1 MVLSISG
8 QKRQQSNMLSTTNAL
23 VSRWFNSF
31 RNKIDDHNGRS
42 CGISICSVVDSSD
55 DEVPLIKSRN
65 FAYSTH
71 QARKDADAV
80 VNGNDTPIHEQAPFY
95 IAVLS
100 YFAYAM
106 LVMTGYLRDFLRWSG
121 FVLNKNAQELP
132 RQRDFVP
139 LYSDF
144 EALYTRS
151 VYTRIRDAWN
161 RPICSVPGAEVTLL
175 DRVTKD
181 YGWTFE
187 FTGKKETVIN
197 LGSYN
202 YLGFAE
208 NNGTCIEQVEKS
220 IRKFGV
226 GICSSRHELGNLSI
240 QKRLEKLVAEF
251 LGVEDAMCFPMGF
264 ATNSMTLPC
273 LANKGTLILS
283 DELNHASLILGCR
296 LSGARAEVFKHNDV
310 GDLERRLRDAIVYGQ
325 PRTHKPYSKIIIVV
339 EGIYSMEGTIVRL
352 PEIIRLKKKYKAY
365 LYLDEAHSI
374 GCLGSSGR
382 GVCDYFGCDP
392 NDVDVMMGTFT
403 KSFAS
408 SGGYIGGKKELI
420 DFLRLNNHSS
430 CYGSSISPPV
440 AQQIISS
447 MEVIMGRDGT
457 NEGARRMAALRRNSI
472 YFRKRLQQL
481 GFILF
486 GNYDSPV
493 VPLLVYF
500 PSKMSYFSREMLKRR
515 VGVVVVGFPATPITL
530 GRARFCISAA
540 HTKEQLDETVTAVSE
555 VGGTLNLKLSRRRD
569 FLKNQNI
576 VY

>member
-1 MVLSISG
+1 MKEHG
-8 QKRQQSNMLSTTNAL
+8 
-23 VSRWFNSF
+23 
-31 RNKIDDHNGRS
+31 D
-42 CGISICSVVDSSD
+42 
-55 DEVPLIKSRN
+55 VP
-65 FAYSTH
+65 
-71 QARKDADAV
+71 V
-80 VNGNDTPIHEQAPFY
+80 HEQAPLY
-95 IAVLS
+95 IAVLT

-106 LVMTGYLRDFLRWSG
+106 LIMTGYLRDFIRWCG
-121 FVLNKNAQELP
+121 LEQNKNAQELP
-132 RQRDFVP
+132 SQRDFVP

-144 EALYTRS
+144 ESLYTRS
-151 VYTRIRDAWN
+151 VFMRIRDSWS
-161 RPICSVPGAEVTLL
+161 RPICSAPGAEVTLL

-187 FTGKKETVIN
+187 FTGRKRTVIN

-208 NNGTCIEQVEKS
+208 NCGTCAEQVVKS
-220 IRKFGV
+220 IRDFGV
-226 GICSSRHELGNLSI
+226 GVCSSRQELGNQSI
-240 QKRLEKLVAEF
+240 QKRLEELVAEF

-273 LANKGTLILS
+273 LADKASLILS

-296 LSGARAEVFKHNDV
+296 LSGARAVVFKHNDLV
-310 GDLERRLRDAIVYGQ
+310 DLEKKLRDAIVYGQ
-325 PRTHKPYSKIIIVV
+325 PRTHKPYAKIIIVV

-374 GCLGSSGR
+374 GCLGNNGR
-382 GVCDYFGCDP
+382 GVCDYFSCDP

-408 SGGYIGGKKELI
+408 AGGYVGGKKELI
-420 DFLRLNNHSS
+420 DFLRLNNHSA
-430 CYGSSISPPV
+430 CYGSSISPPL

-457 NEGARRMAALRRNSI
+457 NEGALSRS
-472 YFRKRLQQL
+472 
-481 GFILF
+481 
-486 GNYDSPV
+486 
-493 VPLLVYF
+493 LLLSLLIFYY
-500 PSKMSYFSREMLKRR
+500 YFSREMLKRR

-540 HTKEQLDETVTAVSE
+540 HTKEQLDQTILAVSE
-555 VGGTLNLKLSRRRD
+555 VGETLNLKLSRRCEY
-569 FLKNQNI
+569 LKSHPI

>member
-1 MVLSISG
+1 MCITCAVICFLLRSDG
-8 QKRQQSNMLSTTNAL
+8 QNVR
-23 VSRWFNSF
+23 SRA
-31 RNKIDDHNGRS
+31 
-42 CGISICSVVDSSD
+42 ISICSVVDSSSD
-55 DEVPLIKSRN
+55 DEDSVEGRFSKECVSESGEQLKWHSDTAMKEHVDAPVHEHAPL
-65 FAYSTH
+65 
-71 QARKDADAV
+71 
-80 VNGNDTPIHEQAPFY
+80 Y
-95 IAVLS
+95 IAVLT

-106 LVMTGYLRDFLRWSG
+106 LMMTGYLRDFIRWCG
-121 FVLNKNAQELP
+121 LERNRNAQELP
-132 RQRDFVP
+132 SQRNFVP

-144 EALYTRS
+144 ESLYTRS
-151 VYTRIRDAWN
+151 VFMRIRDSWN
-161 RPICSVPGAEVTLL
+161 RPICSAPGAEVILL

-187 FTGKKETVIN
+187 FTGRKRTVIN

-208 NNGTCIEQVEKS
+208 NSGTCAEQVERS
-220 IRKFGV
+220 IRDFGV
-226 GICSSRHELGNLSI
+226 GVCSSRQELGNLSI
-240 QKRLEKLVAEF
+240 QKRLEELVAEF

-273 LANKGTLILS
+273 LADKASLILS

-296 LSGARAEVFKHNDV
+296 LSGARAVIFKHNGKSTCSCYFYDSNSPLYNYLV
-310 GDLERRLRDAIVYGQ
+310 DLEKKLRDAIVYGQ
-325 PRTHKPYSKIIIVV
+325 PRTHKPYAKIIIVV

-374 GCLGSSGR
+374 GCLGNNGR

-408 SGGYIGGKKELI
+408 AGGYVGGKKELI
-420 DFLRLNNHSS
+420 DFLRLNNHSA
-430 CYGSSISPPV
+430 CYGSSISPPL
-440 AQQIISS
+440 AQQIISC

-457 NEGARRMAALRRNSI
+457 NEGKRRMAALRRNSI

-493 VPLLVYF
+493 VPLMV
-500 PSKMSYFSREMLKRR
+500 YFSREMLKRR

-540 HTKEQLDETVTAVSE
+540 HTKEQLDQVDFSVMSCLFDQKVPRLFLPLVKSE
-555 VGGTLNLKLSRRRD
+555 KCL
-569 FLKNQNI
+569 I
-576 VY
+576 